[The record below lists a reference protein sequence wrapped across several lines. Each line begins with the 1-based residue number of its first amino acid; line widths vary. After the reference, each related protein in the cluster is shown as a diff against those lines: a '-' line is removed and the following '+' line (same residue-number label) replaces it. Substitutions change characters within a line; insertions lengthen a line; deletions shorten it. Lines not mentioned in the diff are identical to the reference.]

1 MSKRKTYTTK
11 YKKQV
16 AIEAI
21 KEHLTIP
28 QIAQKF
34 KVHPS
39 QIKSW
44 KRILTEESDKLFQHG
59 NRQKNKPQE
68 AEREKDNLL
77 RIIGKLQVE
86 NDFLKKTLG

>member
-1 MSKRKTYTTK
+1 MAKRKTYSTK
-11 YKKQV
+11 FKKQV
-16 AIEAI
+16 ALEAI

-44 KRILTEESDKLFQHG
+44 KQILVEQSDALFKHG
-59 NRQKNKPQE
+59 NGKKNKSIDGE
-68 AEREKDNLL
+68 KEKDNLL

-86 NDFLKKTLG
+86 NDFLKKTLS

>member
-1 MSKRKTYTTK
+1 MAKRKTYTTK
-11 YKKQV
+11 FKKQV
-16 AIEAI
+16 ALEAI

-39 QIKSW
+39 QIKVW
-44 KRILTEESDKLFQHG
+44 KRILTEDSDSLFEHG
-59 NRQKNKPQE
+59 NRQKNKRLDSE
-68 AEREKDNLL
+68 KEKDNLL

-86 NDFLKKTLG
+86 NDFLKKTLE

>member
-1 MSKRKTYTTK
+1 MAQRKTYTTK
-11 YKKQV
+11 FKKKV
-16 AIEAI
+16 ALEAV

-44 KRILTEESDKLFQHG
+44 KRILTEDSDSLFEHG
-59 NRQKNKPQE
+59 NRQKGKSQDSE
-68 AEREKDNLL
+68 KAKDNLL

-86 NDFLKKTLG
+86 NDFLKKTLE